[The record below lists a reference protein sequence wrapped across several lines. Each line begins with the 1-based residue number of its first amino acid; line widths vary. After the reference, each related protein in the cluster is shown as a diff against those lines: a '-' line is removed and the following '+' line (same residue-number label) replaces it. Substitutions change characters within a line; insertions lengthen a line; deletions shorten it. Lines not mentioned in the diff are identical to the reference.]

1 MAYKGRYKPKN
12 RSKYKGNTMNVIYRS
27 SWERDFMIYCD
38 TTPNI
43 IKWSSEELK
52 IPYKSPIDNKMHT
65 YYPDFWIKIKK
76 HDGQI
81 QQTVIE
87 IKPKKQTK
95 PPKKLTTNKTK
106 YYLQEV
112 KAWGVNQAKWKAA
125 EVYCKHKQWNFK
137 ILTEY
142 ELKTK

>member
-1 MAYKGRYKPKN
+1 MAYKGKYKPIN
-12 RSKYKGNTMNVIYRS
+12 RSKYKGNTMNIIYRS
-27 SWERDFMIYCD
+27 SWERNFMVYCD
-38 TTPNI
+38 TNSNI
-43 IKWSSEELK
+43 IKWSSEEIK
-52 IPYKSPIDNKMHT
+52 IPYKSPIDKKIHT

-95 PPKKLTTNKTK
+95 PPKANTNKTK

-112 KAWGVNQAKWKAA
+112 KTWGINQAKWKAA
-125 EVYCKHKQWNFK
+125 ETYCKHKQWNFK